1 MQNLGLDYI
10 IKGLPRLMEGMLIT
24 IKIAGIS
31 LVLSIIFG
39 FILGIFMTSKNKILN
54 FVLRIL
60 LEAFRLIHPLI
71 WLFLVFFG
79 VSLIFHIQTDNVVVS
94 IVVFTLWGSFEIGD
108 LVRSYIKSLPIN
120 QFESSMAIGLNK
132 RQMFIYVLI
141 PQILIRVTPSI
152 VNLATRLI
160 KTTSLVFLIGVPEL
174 LKVSQSIIQ
183 VAYYNNPNST
193 ISFTMY
199 LFLLILY
206 FCLCYPLSLLARFL
220 EKKVSLIS

>member
-10 IKGLPRLMEGMLIT
+10 IKALPRLMGGMLIT
-24 IKIAGIS
+24 IKIAGIA

-39 FILGIFMTSKNKILN
+39 FILGILMTTKNKFLN
-54 FVLRIL
+54 IILRIF

-71 WLFLVFFG
+71 WLFIFFFG
-79 VSLIFHIQTDNVVVS
+79 LSYIFKIQTDNVEVS
-94 IVVFTLWGSFEIGD
+94 LLVFTLWGSFEIGD
-108 LVRSYIKSLPIN
+108 LVRSYIKSLPIS
-120 QFESSMAIGLNK
+120 QFESSMAIGLSK
-132 RQMFIYVLI
+132 RQMYTYVLI
-141 PQILIRVTPSI
+141 PQIIIRVTPSI

-160 KTTSLVFLIGVPEL
+160 KTTTLIFLIGVPEL
-174 LKVSQSIIQ
+174 LKVSQSVIQ
-183 VAYYNNPNST
+183 VVYYNNPNSI

-220 EKKVSLIS
+220 EKKVSVIS